1 MSLLELSGVTVRFGG
16 LEANKELDITIN
28 EGEIVGLIGPN
39 GAGKTTVF
47 NCITGLVRPVA
58 GTIRFMGITIT
69 GMSPCSVCRL
79 GIARTFQ
86 IVEPYRG
93 LTVQENVAVGAFLH
107 TRSRRQAFS
116 EAEEALSLVGLSEK
130 KNQDVSSLTIAQLKK
145 LEIARALATKPR
157 LLLLDEVMAGLTP
170 TESKEAVAMVR
181 RLHSSGITL
190 FVIEHVMDV
199 IMPISHRVVVLD
211 AGEKIAEGKPCD
223 VINDNRVIKAYLG
236 RSVML
241 TVEKLRVSYD
251 GVPAVHEVSF
261 HVPEGKIVVIVG
273 SNGAGKSTTMRAIV
287 GLLKPD
293 SGSISFLGERIDG
306 LPPHEIVGRGIS
318 LVPEGR
324 RIFDKLTV
332 MENLLIGAYTVQ
344 SSGVVEESLNMVY
357 SIFPILEERKT
368 QAAGTLSGGEQSMLT
383 IARALMACP
392 KLIMLDEPSLGLMPA
407 YVDRVFEL
415 ISDINKRGTTILLVE
430 QNVRASL
437 ELADYVYVL
446 QNGRTVLEGDGCVL
460 LESELVKR
468 SYLGM

>member
-1 MSLLELSGVTVRFGG
+1 
-16 LEANKELDITIN
+16 
-28 EGEIVGLIGPN
+28 
-39 GAGKTTVF
+39 
-47 NCITGLVRPVA
+47 
-58 GTIRFMGITIT
+58 
-69 GMSPCSVCRL
+69 
-79 GIARTFQ
+79 
-86 IVEPYRG
+86 
-93 LTVQENVAVGAFLH
+93 
-107 TRSRRQAFS
+107 
-116 EAEEALSLVGLSEK
+116 
-130 KNQDVSSLTIAQLKK
+130 
-145 LEIARALATKPR
+145 
-157 LLLLDEVMAGLTP
+157 
-170 TESKEAVAMVR
+170 
-181 RLHSSGITL
+181 
-190 FVIEHVMDV
+190 
-199 IMPISHRVVVLD
+199 
-211 AGEKIAEGKPCD
+211 
-223 VINDNRVIKAYLG
+223 
-236 RSVML
+236 ML